1 MRSAFIGLI
10 ILSQIFSFG
19 QQLPPTPSSQQTPGS
34 PGSRQDPLAQRPA
47 SAPVP
52 NGPSITAR
60 QPATSQLLQ
69 SIENDKISPNTEKFD
84 IPKRRSFLDFISPYR
99 APSAPALRLGPAD
112 RARSLVRNGAIYL
125 SLYDALALAIEN
137 NLNVEVARYN
147 LSVAGAETLRASGG
161 GNLRGIDCSVSESP
175 TGVGGPGSP
184 LLNSAASSVTP
195 NTPTVN
201 DLTSLNVL
209 IETQTN
215 LSVEGTSGY
224 AAGPTVPTFEPTFIG
239 QNTWF
244 ERSGAAAL
252 STGTLGTGTSALA
265 TPGIF
270 NFTTAN
276 YALVQGF
283 SYGTQVEV
291 DLNNAA
297 QVLYTNQSEVDPFD
311 QPNTSVTVS
320 QPLLRG
326 RGRDISLRYIRIGKI
341 DEKISRLL
349 FYQQLISTVYGIS
362 RLYYDLVSLN
372 ENVRVQQETLAAA
385 RKLYEDDK
393 AQVEQGTLAPIG
405 LTQAQSLVASSEL
418 GVIQAEGL
426 ARQQEVILKSQLA
439 RTGTADPVLANLP
452 IVPTDRIAIPAVD
465 ELRPLNDLVSEAL
478 TTRPD
483 LAQALLQ
490 VESGRVALKASINA
504 ARPEVDLIGNFQTRG
519 SSEVP
524 FTTLGT
530 PGTGLITAPT
540 DLGVA
545 GLRTSRIY
553 QAGVQLNL
561 PLKNHVAQADAAR
574 DLLQVRQAQ
583 ARTQLLANQVR
594 EDVENSI
601 IALQTA
607 RSALNAAVQSRQY
620 QEQLVDAERDKLS
633 VGAST
638 TFLVV
643 QQENYLAQARSTEVA
658 ARSVWIKARVA
669 LDRAVGD
676 LLQKN
681 GITYDESVRSEL
693 PSTRPVNP

>member
-1 MRSAFIGLI
+1 MKPAFVGLI
-10 ILSQIFSFG
+10 IVSQVVSFG
-19 QQLPPTPSSQQTPGS
+19 QQVPPS
-34 PGSRQDPLAQRPA
+34 
-47 SAPVP
+47 
-52 NGPSITAR
+52 
-60 QPATSQLLQ
+60 TSQLLQ
-69 SIENDKISPNTEKFD
+69 SVENDQTSLGSEKFD

-99 APSAPALRLGPAD
+99 TPSAPTLRLGPAD

-125 SLYDALALAIEN
+125 SLYEAIALAIEN

-147 LSVAGAETLRASGG
+147 LSIAGAETLRASGG
-161 GNLRGIDCSVSESP
+161 GNLRGIDYFVSESP

-209 IETQTN
+209 TETQTN

-252 STGTLGTGTSALA
+252 AAGAGTGTSTLG
-265 TPGIF
+265 TPGVF

-276 YALVQGF
+276 YALVEGF

-297 QVLYTNQSEVDPFD
+297 QVLYSNHSELDPFS

-326 RGRDISLRYIRIGKI
+326 RGRDINLRYLRIGRI

-372 ENVRVQQETLAAA
+372 ENVQVQRETLRAAQ
-385 RKLYEDDK
+385 KLLEDDK
-393 AQVEQGTLAPIG
+393 AQVEQGTMAPIG
-405 LTQAQSLVASSEL
+405 LTQAQSLVTSSEL

-426 ARQQEVILKSQLA
+426 ARQQEVILKTQLA
-439 RTGTADPVLANLP
+439 KTGAADPVLANLP
-452 IVPTDRIAIPAVD
+452 IIPTDPISIPPTD
-465 ELRPLNDLVSEAL
+465 ELRPLNELVSEAL
-478 TTRPD
+478 ATRPD
-483 LAQALLQ
+483 LAQASLQ
-490 VESGRVALKASINA
+490 IESGQVALKASVNA
-504 ARPEVDLIGNFQTRG
+504 ARPQVDLIGNFQTRG
-519 SSEVP
+519 STEVP

-540 DLGVA
+540 DLGVG

-601 IALQTA
+601 IALDTG
-607 RSALNAAVQSRQY
+607 RSALNAAIQSRQY

-658 ARSVWIKARVA
+658 ARSVWVKARVA
-669 LDRAVGD
+669 LDRSVGD
-676 LLQKN
+676 LLQRN
-681 GITYDESVRSEL
+681 GITYDESVRGDL
-693 PSTRPVNP
+693 PSSRPSHP